1 MFLAEWVLDGFESG
15 ASKND
20 FSWALSAIQKIH
32 PRLRIKVAWK
42 VLDAWSTLVPV
53 KQAPAAPPE
62 LLQAMVVLSLV
73 LGRPQLSLV
82 MLLAYAGLLRIR
94 EALTLRCGDLVLQG
108 QSVILCLGRT
118 KGGLEHKVI
127 LTNSSV
133 VHWVSNFLARFPPTR
148 PQHGMFSISYSSA
161 LRWVQKLAA
170 LLGASDLHLTTH
182 TFRRSGASELS
193 RQGMP
198 LSDILLYGRWQSQRA
213 AQAYIRKGEVAV
225 LRSKQIISGSDWKRL
240 TNWSVLAPQ
249 AWLIFDSYF
258 KVHEEPQKLQAVTM
272 KRLLALEGVTS

>member
-1 MFLAEWVLDGFESG
+1 MSDGNGLTRIQAFLLNTLRPSTIQKYTKALQSLSNELKVQQWSWNAMSEEEQDMFLAEWVLDGFESG

-182 TFRRSGASELS
+182 TPSEDLELQSCPDKECRLVTFYCMAVGKVNVLLRR
-193 RQGMP
+193 
-198 LSDILLYGRWQSQRA
+198 
-213 AQAYIRKGEVAV
+213 
-225 LRSKQIISGSDWKRL
+225 
-240 TNWSVLAPQ
+240 TSVRV
-249 AWLIFDSYF
+249 
-258 KVHEEPQKLQAVTM
+258 K
-272 KRLLALEGVTS
+272 